1 MLRLADEIEGKIL
14 IDGESHASMSH
25 QQLRSKLAIIPQEA
39 VNAPIP
45 LADDEQASMTRERA
59 VLQTMF
65 AGPLRLNLDP
75 LDNHTDSE
83 LADVLDAV
91 ELGETV
97 RAAGGLGAP
106 VTEDGANWSAG
117 QRQLICIA
125 RALLRRSKVVMLD
138 GEPTADSGGSVRGIS
153 ERCCEQRRRPAATLR
168 PTRWSRRS
176 SGKSLRSA
184 LS

>member
-1 MLRLADEIEGKIL
+1 
-14 IDGESHASMSH
+14 
-25 QQLRSKLAIIPQEA
+25 
-39 VNAPIP
+39 
-45 LADDEQASMTRERA
+45 
-59 VLQTMF
+59 MF

-75 LDNHTDSE
+75 LDSHTDSE

-97 RAAGGLGAP
+97 RAAGGLDAP
-106 VTEDGANWSAG
+106 VTEEGANWSAG

-138 GEPTADSGGSVRGIS
+138 GEPTTASAGSARGPN
-153 ERCCEQRRRPAATLR
+153 ERCCEQRQRPAATST
-168 PTRWSRRS
+168 PTRWFRRS

-184 LS
+184 QS

>member
-1 MLRLADEIEGKIL
+1 
-14 IDGESHASMSH
+14 
-25 QQLRSKLAIIPQEA
+25 
-39 VNAPIP
+39 
-45 LADDEQASMTRERA
+45 MTLGRA

-106 VTEDGANWSAG
+106 GAPG
-117 QRQLICIA
+117 D
-125 RALLRRSKVVMLD
+125 SKTGFLENHQKPLD
-138 GEPTADSGGSVRGIS
+138 
-153 ERCCEQRRRPAATLR
+153 
-168 PTRWSRRS
+168 
-176 SGKSLRSA
+176 
-184 LS
+184 